1 MIYDLESSYNKESS
15 YKWANMLECF
25 GRDDLFPMWIGDM
38 DFPVPYEVV
47 KSIEENLENPF
58 LGYTFLSNNYYEA
71 ISSWM
76 KRRYNWEISEHDILF
91 VPSIVQGISYAVRYL
106 TDVGDEII
114 LQSPVYPYF
123 FSAINTNDRVVL
135 DNPLIV
141 GEHGYEIDFNNLKS
155 IISDKTKMLL
165 LCSPHNPVGRVW
177 DIEELEKIVEICKEN
192 GIILISDE
200 VFADLVFKEKRHIPT
215 ALLYDKVITFTSPSK
230 TFNFGGVQAANVII
244 SDPILKEKYQEGLS
258 REFVWAPNALVET
271 VVKCAYDK
279 CEDYVEEVVDYIEE
293 NIDIAVSY
301 ISNNIKNIVTYKPE
315 GTYFLWFDFSKTG
328 LNSNEIDDMLLNKC
342 KIALESGK
350 GYGEYYDKFRRVN
363 VACKRSDLIKF
374 LQSIER
380 VFN

>member
-38 DFPVPYEVV
+38 DFRVPNKIVEA
-47 KSIEENLENPF
+47 IEEKLENPF
-58 LGYTFLSNNYYEA
+58 LGYTFLSNNYYKV

-76 KRRYNWEISEHDILF
+76 KRRYNWGISKDDILF

-106 TDVGDEII
+106 TDIGDEII

-123 FSAINTNDRVVL
+123 FSAINSNDRVVL
-135 DNPLIV
+135 DNPLRT
-141 GEHGYEIDFNNLKS
+141 GENGYEIDFDNLKN
-155 IISDKTKMLL
+155 IISNKTKMLL

-177 DIEELEKIVEICKEN
+177 SIEELEKIVKICKEN
-192 GIILISDE
+192 EIILVSDE
-200 VFADLVFKEKRHIPT
+200 VFADIVFKGKTHVPR

-244 SDPILKEKYQEGLS
+244 QDPILKEKYNEGLS
-258 REFVWAPNALVET
+258 KEFVWAPNALVET
-271 VVKCAYDK
+271 VVKCAYEK

-293 NIDIAVSY
+293 NINMAVSY
-301 ISNNIKNIVTYKPE
+301 INKNVKNIVVYKPE
-315 GTYFLWFDFSKTG
+315 GTYFLWLDFSKTC
-328 LNSNEIDDMLLNKC
+328 LKSDEIDYMLMNKC

-350 GYGEYYDKFRRVN
+350 GYGEGYDKFRRVN
-363 VACKRSDLIKF
+363 VACKRSDLMNF

-380 VFN
+380 TFN